1 MGLYRGLAVGSE
13 ILAVLVGSLVLL
25 AGTEWPFYLATIFG
39 LICAL
44 GFYGLRRAADRRER
58 VAACAEPG

>member
-1 MGLYRGLAVGSE
+1 M
-13 ILAVLVGSLVLL
+13 VLGSLALL